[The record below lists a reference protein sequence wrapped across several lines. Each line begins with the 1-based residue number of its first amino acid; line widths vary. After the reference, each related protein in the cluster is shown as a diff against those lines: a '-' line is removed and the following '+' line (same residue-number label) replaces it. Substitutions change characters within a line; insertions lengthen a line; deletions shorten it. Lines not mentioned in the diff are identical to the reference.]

1 MRARVKENY
10 RFQSIKAAGREYV
23 KTEWRGVPAE
33 DETAVLNDE
42 RLEIDKSAEMT
53 LEAKRPGRNPGKA
66 REL

>member
-1 MRARVKENY
+1 MRARVKANY

-33 DETAVLNDE
+33 DETAVLNDD
-42 RLEIDKSAEMT
+42 RLEIDKAAEMT
-53 LEAKRPGRNPGKA
+53 LEAKRPGKHPGKA